1 MGQRF
6 QKRKDGGGGGVGGG
20 RKGDHSSFCIKV
32 NNNFKGNLS
41 PSLPTQSDGCV
52 NTRKKSPTKC
62 LNSAAR
68 LPLVDSSM
76 FITFV
81 FVPKIL
87 NFLNLHKARGKN

>member
-1 MGQRF
+1 MTSITKAVCF
-6 QKRKDGGGGGVGGG
+6 
-20 RKGDHSSFCIKV
+20 
-32 NNNFKGNLS
+32 
-41 PSLPTQSDGCV
+41 LPTMLYCKIKWLYQV
-52 NTRKKSPTKC
+52 IERKKHPPTKC

-87 NFLNLHKARGKN
+87 NFLNLHKEREKM